1 MLRKI
6 TADIPARNS
15 ANSLITV
22 SYTHLTLPTT
32 NSLITVSAIIT
43 GSNMIFKI
51 KRMAFILCSP
61 S

>member
-15 ANSLITV
+15 A
-22 SYTHLTLPTT
+22 